1 MINSSQVYS
10 GKKYSAFGDACI
22 LMMSFCS
29 MAMGLLFKFL
39 VTVCPSTK
47 KIFLLFGLAC
57 KFDKLFDGQISRLR
71 MSDLHFEP
79 VI

>member
-1 MINSSQVYS
+1 VYS

-47 KIFLLFGLAC
+47 KNLSFAWLGL
-57 KFDKLFDGQISRLR
+57 Q
-71 MSDLHFEP
+71 
-79 VI
+79 V